1 MLTEAGFTIT
11 GRRQRIPKTGVTIDV
26 EAHDA
31 AGQRW
36 LFDIA
41 GPFASHRG
49 GLLRTEA
56 VWRALGRASAI
67 RGRLGPDVP
76 IVLLASHLP
85 RRPSESDT
93 ILRAAGPDAFFD
105 AIDLLSTDARA
116 RLARYA
122 DRWAHPNRIRSPA
135 SGPRG
140 PEPPE
145 FVTLDR
151 FDSAL
156 PGKRGA
162 PSGSVSAFDGIAEV
176 REASGESLLSLLGLV
191 RGVERW
197 LVLREV
203 RAEAQPTV
211 VDDSCEQGS
220 PLVASTLHVLPEAVT
235 RIVEVS
241 PT

>member
-1 MLTEAGFTIT
+1 MALTVTDSSVAPPAALAVADGTSARRLAEDVLTEAGFTIT

-36 LFDIA
+36 LFDVA

-85 RRPSESDT
+85 RRPSDSDT
-93 ILRAAGPDAFFD
+93 ILRAAGPEAFFD

-116 RLARYA
+116 RRGLRDRRPLLRAAARLL
-122 DRWAHPNRIRSPA
+122 DRRG
-135 SGPRG
+135 SGP
-140 PEPPE
+140 PP
-145 FVTLDR
+145 TLMR
-151 FDSAL
+151 A
-156 PGKRGA
+156 R
-162 PSGSVSAFDGIAEV
+162 VSD
-176 REASGESLLSLLGLV
+176 
-191 RGVERW
+191 
-197 LVLREV
+197 
-203 RAEAQPTV
+203 
-211 VDDSCEQGS
+211 
-220 PLVASTLHVLPEAVT
+220 
-235 RIVEVS
+235 
-241 PT
+241 

>member
-1 MLTEAGFTIT
+1 M
-11 GRRQRIPKTGVTIDV
+11 TIDV

-31 AGQRW
+31 AGHRW
-36 LFDIA
+36 LFDVA

-122 DRWAHPNRIRSPA
+122 TGGH
-135 SGPRG
+135 
-140 PEPPE
+140 
-145 FVTLDR
+145 
-151 FDSAL
+151 
-156 PGKRGA
+156 
-162 PSGSVSAFDGIAEV
+162 
-176 REASGESLLSLLGLV
+176 SGEPQPGFWTAEDWPAADVDAGTRQRLSAGQAGVFEGVMSSLGGL
-191 RGVERW
+191 
-197 LVLREV
+197 
-203 RAEAQPTV
+203 ATA
-211 VDDSCEQGS
+211 
-220 PLVASTLHVLPEAVT
+220 
-235 RIVEVS
+235 
-241 PT
+241 